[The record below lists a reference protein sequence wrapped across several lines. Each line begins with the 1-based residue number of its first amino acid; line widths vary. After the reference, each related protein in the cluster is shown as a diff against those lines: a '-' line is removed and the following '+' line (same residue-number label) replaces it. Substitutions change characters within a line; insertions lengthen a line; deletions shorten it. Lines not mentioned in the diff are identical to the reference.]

1 MSAYS
6 SRDADI
12 GSQASTINEQHAD
25 GRAGSVLSGERLSNN
40 ADTSGDGGQVYPVR
54 ASIELFG
61 IRFTLDTHFGM
72 TDLAPT
78 RRGENHVGSVRRILA
93 VLLKRIADTLVPDNV
108 DVTGMEV

>member
-61 IRFTLDTHFGM
+61 IRFTMNSHFGM
-72 TDLAPT
+72 TDL
-78 RRGENHVGSVRRILA
+78 RGENYVGSVRRIIA
-93 VLLKRIADTLVPDNV
+93 VLLKRIAGTLVPDNV
-108 DVTGMEV
+108 DHDVNGMEV